1 MPEPVQDAVLAAHR
15 ALYDAV
21 EAGDADL
28 MTALWSGDPETS
40 CVHPGAP
47 ILHGTPEIV
56 RSWLVLMAQIGYIQF
71 FLTDVEVTTLPLGST
86 EPDTAIVTC
95 TESILTNDPFADEAT
110 SSGPPDPT
118 SFGSSTAQST
128 SILVRGGASR
138 SRGGGSAGDWTFWLR
153 HASPVVPPDDI
164 EEY

>member
-1 MPEPVQDAVLAAHR
+1 MADGAADSVLTAHR

-28 MTALWSGDPETS
+28 MTALWSDDPETS

-47 ILHGTPEIV
+47 ILHGTSEIV

-71 FLTDVEVTTLPLGST
+71 FLTDIEITTLPLGSA
-86 EPDTAIVTC
+86 EPDTAVVTC
-95 TESILTNDPFADEAT
+95 TESILTNAPSVDEDAEP
-110 SSGPPDPT
+110 GPSDPT
-118 SFGSSTAQST
+118 SFGAATAQST
-128 SILVRGGASR
+128 SILVRHGESGSASA
-138 SRGGGSAGDWTFWLR
+138 GSAGDWTFWLR
-153 HASPVVPPDDI
+153 HASPVVPPEDI